1 MRRHPFDALS
11 FGFGVL
17 FATAAAMLASDR
29 FDVLDLGNTELWP
42 VVVIALGLTLVV
54 AAVTGARSERAAL
67 AATDAQAD
75 SHAREGGVT
84 ERSVSTD
91 GPDAPSDAW
100 SVPVARD
107 AATEPGDES
116 GAPDD

>member
-17 FATAAAMLASDR
+17 FAAAATMLASDR

-67 AATDAQAD
+67 AATDAQDD
-75 SHAREGGVT
+75 SSASEGGAA
-84 ERSVSTD
+84 EQSGSTD
-91 GPDAPSDAW
+91 GPDAPRDAW
-100 SVPVARD
+100 SVPVAHD
-107 AATEPGDES
+107 AATERGDES
-116 GAPDD
+116 GSSDD

>member
-17 FATAAAMLASDR
+17 FAATAAMLASDR

-54 AAVTGARSERAAL
+54 AAITGARSERAASS
-67 AATDAQAD
+67 A
-75 SHAREGGVT
+75 S
-84 ERSVSTD
+84 
-91 GPDAPSDAW
+91 PDA
-100 SVPVARD
+100 
-107 AATEPGDES
+107 
-116 GAPDD
+116 